1 MFYFQRHRGMFI
13 NITLILH
20 ENREHVPAVSTKYS
34 HLAATPGAAYPPR
47 LGLAY
52 LGQYLGHILSKV
64 YATQCQTPCWS
75 LRFLHSLDAD
85 GRGASVDCVL
95 SAGVGFRKSF
105 PCKTRD
111 WHQTGSGVCPSCH
124 VHGSIWCAPPPC
136 RLWMWG
142 TQDGNWWGHYVFVSW
157 KWASPMRPSWSW
169 GVCRHL
175 CPNGS
180 SKTLAYPSGTNPAPT
195 PTHVLLPWAPTPTS
209 PIPPSAQHPT
219 HFEELASVS
228 FVVRAPRWVHTWLSW
243 YHTPHGQDRSSSE
256 WDLCNSSA
264 TTSLDLKM
272 ELR

>member
-34 HLAATPGAAYPPR
+34 HLAATQGAAYPPR

-75 LRFLHSLDAD
+75 LRFLHPLDAD

-105 PCKTRD
+105 PSKTRD

-124 VHGSIWCAPPPC
+124 VHGSIWCVPLPC

-142 TQDGNWWGHYVFVSW
+142 TQDGSWWGQYVFVSW

-180 SKTLAYPSGTNPAPT
+180 SKTLAYPSGTNPP
-195 PTHVLLPWAPTPTS
+195 PPPPPYSCLGPRLPLPPFLLQPNTLPTS
-209 PIPPSAQHPT
+209 K
-219 HFEELASVS
+219 LASVS
-228 FVVRAPRWVHTWLSW
+228 FVVRAPRWVHTCVLIP
-243 YHTPHGQDRSSSE
+243 YTPWSGPVVIRVRS
-256 WDLCNSSA
+256 L
-264 TTSLDLKM
+264 
-272 ELR
+272 